1 MRGYSVEAFYYL
13 KQMKKSGQKGV
24 VFDIKRYA
32 LHDGPGIRTTVF
44 LKGCPLHCWW
54 CHNPEGIL
62 EFPQEVVKFKGA
74 EKAGTEIIGREMTV
88 DQLMEEIEKEVVF
101 YDQSGGGVTFSGGEP
116 LMQLDFLKEML
127 TVCKQKDIHTAVD
140 TSGYVSF
147 DRIES
152 IKPEVDLFL
161 YDLKIMDSDLHQKYT
176 GSDNHLIIKNLKI
189 LDKRGIKTIIR
200 FPIIPGIT
208 DTKNN
213 VNEMMEFL
221 KHFKNINEI
230 DLLPYHR
237 FAEKK
242 YLRLNLE
249 YKMTETNSAA
259 RKGNNDQGRLF
270 LINTFESIGWKV
282 NK

>member
-1 MRGYSVEAFYYL
+1 MA
-13 KQMKKSGQKGV
+13 KGLI
-24 VFDIKRYA
+24 FDIKRYA
-32 LHDGPGIRTTVF
+32 IHDGPGIRTTVF
-44 LKGCPLHCWW
+44 FKGCPLSCLW
-54 CHNPEGIL
+54 CHNPESQKITPETIL
-62 EFPQEVVKFKGA
+62 KINRRKCLNLSYSETKKVFG
-74 EKAGTEIIGREMTV
+74 
-88 DQLMEEIEKEVVF
+88 KEVSVDEVMAEVERDIVF

-116 LMQLDFLKEML
+116 LMQFDFLKEML
-127 TVCKQKDIHTAVD
+127 VACKQKDIHTAVD
-140 TSGYVSF
+140 TSGYVPF
-147 DRIES
+147 ERIES
-152 IKPEVDLFL
+152 IEPEVDLFL
-161 YDLKIMDSDLHQKYT
+161 YDLKMMDSELHLKYT
-176 GSDNHLIIKNLKI
+176 GSENHLIIKNLKM
-189 LDKRGIKTIIR
+189 LDNRGIKTIIR

-208 DTKNN
+208 DTKKN

-221 KHFKNINEI
+221 KYFENINEI

-259 RKGNNDQGRLF
+259 RKGNNDQGRLL

>member
-1 MRGYSVEAFYYL
+1 MRGYLSEEYCYFE
-13 KQMKKSGQKGV
+13 QMKKTGQKGV
-24 VFDIKRYA
+24 IFDIKRYA

-44 LKGCPLHCWW
+44 FKGCPLHCWW

-62 EFPQEVVKFKGA
+62 EFPQEVVKLRGE
-74 EKAGTEIIGREMTV
+74 EKTGTEIIGRETTV
-88 DQLMEEIEKEVVF
+88 DELMEEIEKEVVF

-116 LMQLDFLKEML
+116 LMQHDFLREML
-127 TVCKQKDIHTAVD
+127 TACKQKDIHTAVD
-140 TSGYVSF
+140 TSGYVPF

-152 IKPEVDLFL
+152 IKSAVDVFL
-161 YDLKIMDSDLHQKYT
+161 YDLKIMDLDLHQKYT
-176 GSDNHLIIKNLKI
+176 GSDNHLIIQNLKM

-208 DTKNN
+208 DTKKN
-213 VNEMMEFL
+213 VNEMRDFL
-221 KHFKNINEI
+221 QHFKNINEI

-237 FAEKK
+237 FSEKK
-242 YLRLNLE
+242 YNRLNLE
-249 YKMTETNSAA
+249 YKMAETNSAA
-259 RKGNNDQGRLF
+259 RNGNNDQGRLF